1 MNLIE
6 NLKKSS
12 WQFKAAWSLVVLFLI
27 IELYY
32 FSQLTYLPGPIYG
45 GDIYAHHGF
54 SINYRDN
61 GFWTDPYFKGEY
73 AFYPW
78 LGNYLF
84 LLISLLTFVSLK
96 TAMNFTPVIT
106 TFFGAVAFYFL
117 GRQIFKTENK
127 ALLTMVLWV
136 FYRGIPEA
144 APNNLL
150 WLITIPLWFYF
161 WLKIENKGTL
171 KDKIL
176 TGVFIGLSSLS
187 QVAFFLAGMA
197 VFIFTI
203 LTENFVINYKMG
215 FVNNLVDFFKKY
227 SLALFVGILISLLFY
242 GPIIFIYHAK
252 TLNPLFQYNG
262 PDIDTLGVGYVAKEL
277 WRGFFNF
284 SDLRGALF
292 GLLSFLGFIFCVSSY
307 KKKEMRFVLLWFI
320 AGFLAPLH
328 HLITR
333 PLFNKWTLPT
343 HLWGNGISMF
353 FFFIIGVFF
362 VLSLTKYLNI
372 WDKKAKILLI
382 GLLVF
387 FLLNQSIFNYNDNPW
402 VTSGRMTNPSMDA
415 WWKLGDW
422 IQKNTD
428 INDVFIAFDETC
440 FAINGVSGRKCLMT
454 RRTHSNYFVDV
465 EIREADLVVALFGN
479 STEKTKEILKKYDI
493 KYFLADPML
502 VQSYQKV
509 LPKYEEYLIQNGVKF
524 QKVVDRLDPSLNEAR
539 KFDILAVPFQTLTLT
554 SLVEPIV
561 EFKVEDKSYLQMFK
575 IKD

>member
-1 MNLIE
+1 MIE
-6 NLKKSS
+6 NLKDST
-12 WQFKAAWSLVVLFLI
+12 WQFKTAWLLVALFLI

-32 FSQLTYLPGPIYG
+32 FSQLEYLPGPIYG

-84 LLISLLTFVSLK
+84 ILLTVLTGISLK

-106 TFFGAVAFYFL
+106 TFLGAIAFYFL
-117 GRQIFKTENK
+117 GKVIFKSENK
-127 ALLTMVLWV
+127 ALLSMVLWV

-161 WLKIENKGTL
+161 WLKVENETKTR
-171 KDKIL
+171 DKLLMGI
-176 TGVFIGLSSLS
+176 FIGLSSLS

-197 VFIFTI
+197 VFVFTI
-203 LTENFVINYKMG
+203 LAENFVVNYKNG
-215 FVNNLVDFFKKY
+215 FINNLTNSFKKY

-242 GPIIFIYHAK
+242 GPIIFVYHGK

-262 PDIDTLGVGYVAKEL
+262 PDIDTLGVSYVAKGL
-277 WRGFFNF
+277 LRGFFNF
-284 SDLRGALF
+284 DDVTSFLISS
-292 GLLSFLGFIFCVSSY
+292 LSFLGLLFCALNY
-307 KKKEMRFVLLWFI
+307 KKKEMRFVLLWFV

-333 PLFNKWTLPT
+333 PLFDKWTLPT
-343 HLWGNGISMF
+343 HLWGTNISMF
-353 FFFIIGVFF
+353 IFF
-362 VLSLTKYLNI
+362 VLGVQFLLSFSKYAKEF
-372 WDKKAKILLI
+372 DKKIKYVIILLLI
-382 GLLVF
+382 L
-387 FLLNQSIFNYNDNPW
+387 FLLNYNIKGYTDNPW
-402 VTSGRMTNPSMDA
+402 AKSATQKNPSMDA
-415 WWKLGDW
+415 WWSLGEW
-422 IQKNTD
+422 IQKNTE

-440 FAINGVSGRKCLMT
+440 FAMNGVSGRKCVMT
-454 RRTHSNYFVDV
+454 RRTHANYFVDV
-465 EIREADLVVALFGN
+465 DERAADSVVALFGN
-479 STEKTKEILKKYDI
+479 STEKTKEILKKYDV

-502 VQSYQKV
+502 VQGYQKV
-509 LPKYEEYLIQNGVKF
+509 LPKYENYLTQHGVKF
-524 QKVVDRLDPSLNEAR
+524 VKVRDRLDPSLNEAR
-539 KFDILAVPFQTLTLT
+539 QFDILAVQFQNLTLST
-554 SLVEPIV
+554 LLEPVI
-561 EFKVEDKSYLQMFK
+561 EFKVEDRPYLQVFK